1 MILKGFTDVDFVG
14 CLYTV
19 KSTSGY
25 LYFFAGGVISVQAK
39 RQTVVILS
47 MTESKYYGVA
57 KAGIKTV

>member
-1 MILKGFTDVDFVG
+1 MKGFTDADFVG
-14 CLYTV
+14 YLYTV

-47 MTESKYYGVA
+47 TTESKYYGVT
-57 KAGIKTV
+57 KAGIEAA